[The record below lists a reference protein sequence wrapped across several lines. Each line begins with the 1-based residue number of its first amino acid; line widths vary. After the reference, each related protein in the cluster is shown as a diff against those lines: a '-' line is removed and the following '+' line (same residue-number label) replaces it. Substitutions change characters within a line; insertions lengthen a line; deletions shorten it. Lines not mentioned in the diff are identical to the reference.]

1 MAWAL
6 AAPASLVGDLYDD
19 SVFVIE
25 VIPDCGPTWKN
36 GICSAWVHVGRLFGS
51 HAHRDWMRSNPSCP
65 APVTI
70 LDRGTG
76 AYCGSLKDMFDAR
89 RIPSDQLC
97 GGGVPSMLH
106 ILTTSSASLLP
117 GKRGLRV

>member
-51 HAHRDWMRSNPSCP
+51 HAHREWMRNSKFQ
-65 APVTI
+65 VV
-70 LDRGTG
+70 
-76 AYCGSLKDMFDAR
+76 
-89 RIPSDQLC
+89 RI
-97 GGGVPSMLH
+97 
-106 ILTTSSASLLP
+106 TSFLSEEDS
-117 GKRGLRV
+117 